1 MTDENLTPEEQQK
14 LLQMAESEVEALPA
28 DMLHRFHDTID
39 RAAKLE
45 EGRQPHRGSSFHV
58 TSFFWGAAITAALAL
73 GVGIGVWIGG
83 EEQAP
88 ATELP
93 AMVDTSPEMSDDG
106 ATNVAFQR
114 SVQNHFRQSEYD
126 LSQMPIDNEADR
138 MLLIMRIVEQNRW
151 FEKAAVQNDSDD
163 LARVLR
169 AFEPIL
175 VRLAANDIDPEEAEA
190 LRSKLSF
197 ELNVMLTKL
206 SVETSDKPETTEESI

>member
-1 MTDENLTPEEQQK
+1 MKDENLTPDEQQK
-14 LLQMAESEVEALPA
+14 LLQMAESEVESVPA

-45 EGRQPHRGSSFHV
+45 QGRKPSGGARFHLS
-58 TSFFWGAAITAALAL
+58 SFFWGAAITAALAV
-73 GVGIGVWIGG
+73 GVGIGAWIAGD
-83 EEQAP
+83 EQAP
-88 ATELP
+88 GNNVPVIVDTGP
-93 AMVDTSPEMSDDG
+93 AMPAG

-114 SVQNHFRQSEYD
+114 SVQNHFRQSERD
-126 LSQMPIDNEADR
+126 LSELPVYDEADR

-151 FEKAAVQNDSDD
+151 FEKAAAQNDSED

-175 VRLAANDIDPEEAEA
+175 VRLAANDIEPEEAEA
-190 LRSKLSF
+190 LRAKLSF

-206 SVETSDKPETTEESI
+206 SLETSDKPETTEESI